1 MQTQGGQG
9 NDGGAGNGGASSSGD
24 GAQGSDA
31 NAAGAQ
37 GGQNGA
43 GDQGAAGDQGQ
54 QQQQQQQQ
62 QAPVR
67 PDYIPEN
74 LWDAEKGTVKADDL
88 GKILQAHADR
98 QAKAITD
105 PTKVELKTELKDAKG
120 ESITFDMDAPVMKAA
135 AAMAKD
141 RGWTTD
147 DLTAMGEI
155 VVKAQLAAQEADL
168 VEYRT
173 LGNGDMAKA
182 DARFNAVIAK
192 GAALLGADEQGAATP
207 EAKQAL
213 TRVFAHIHTRAD
225 FETLEKLINGQSGPG
240 AAASGGNP
248 AQVTDMAASWYPNE
262 AKKAS

>member
-1 MQTQGGQG
+1 MHVQSTPG
-9 NDGGAGNGGASSSGD
+9 NDGGAPAPAPAPATPAATPAPSPADAS
-24 GAQGSDA
+24 AA
-31 NAAGAQ
+31 NPAPADPANPAPAANPSPAP
-37 GGQNGA
+37 
-43 GDQGAAGDQGQ
+43 AAT
-54 QQQQQQQQ
+54 
-62 QAPVR
+62 R

-120 ESITFDMDAPVMKAA
+120 EPITFDMDSPVMKAA

-207 EAKQAL
+207 EAKEAL

-248 AQVTDMAASWYPNE
+248 AQVTDMASAWYPNE
-262 AKKAS
+262 KRKAG